1 MATSGDNSA
10 ATTTTSAAKNTASA
24 AVDASLWFNSFSLL
38 LTDLENL
45 SPSSDIPHSLAE
57 KLKENRRWFL
67 NTVDQF
73 KPPCQSSRNA
83 LNAGEVVFGGG
94 RKLSVKPQLKDL
106 ALKLSSI
113 VLLDE
118 VQSYI
123 IVERSVD
130 HSTPFVDGFVQG
142 VLYEIVLQYY
152 TERQCLL
159 KCSRQIIVHALN
171 DGSAAE
177 EGSIILDVVRKLI
190 SDGFEGKLISIL
202 NKHFS
207 STYPQHMDVDF
218 FVLWAEDMLL
228 EGNLVLD
235 ILFLAYYESFC
246 TCSAANWK
254 ELCLL
259 YKDMTGGTSNFTK
272 LKVSTEA
279 CKYYDRAKIQMLLI
293 LIETLDLESLLQMI
307 HDEVPF
313 RKGSCVFA
321 SSDVVEL
328 DSIISNLDIF
338 ESKEAGPLILAWAVF
353 LCLIVSLPEKEE
365 INELM
370 EIDHVGYVRQAFES
384 ASLSLFLE
392 ILQSDVLKDSDGPVA
407 GYRSI
412 LRTFMS
418 AFVASYE
425 INSQLEDDTFRL
437 ILTILSE
444 IYRGEE
450 SLCIQFWDKR
460 SIVDGPI
467 RSLLCNLEGEFP
479 CRTLEFAQFL
489 SALSEGCWPAE
500 CVYNYLEKSVGI
512 SSMLD
517 ISSSLSVGEI
527 PQIVETQLPLRIPG
541 VEGLFIPSRTRGR
554 ILRMIDS
561 KTAVVRW
568 EYKQSGVLVL
578 LLRLAQVLE
587 LDGSKEVLVI
597 LDLFSRLAS
606 FNMAVCFSLMNIGK
620 SIPLQ
625 ANYGDSQMESQICCS
640 IDVVEILCNLV
651 RNLSPYSTSTYAMS
665 MGINILSKMMRCSP
679 SHVSKAVMKMNIF
692 DLSLKASIFSDQN
705 DGLLSSAS
713 WFLSGRLAKMLLTDC
728 ELHVGCPLTISVL
741 DFTVQ
746 LLEAGVENEF
756 AFALIIFCLQY
767 VFVNHEY
774 WKYKVKKDRWN
785 VTQKVLRVLQQSI
798 ISSPRLKKIGGNIRD
813 VILSDFSVHSM
824 IFRIVCTTS
833 PALEKLY
840 TSRLY
845 DWRDIDGLQQALCS
859 MLDILSDIFSTS
871 TEDDFSALPIFYQAM
886 ISSSTKP
893 IPVVEALASLMSYS
907 RNPAIQLRATE
918 SLSMLCSTA
927 DRLQPYMSENAQLS
941 LAGKQ
946 VIQLKHSIE
955 SVIGEQSEKSELF
968 VAVIKLLTSVANH
981 QPVFFAGIFA
991 GKEMRVVNDQTNG
1004 SACRNNVSEN
1014 IMQLVDALLE
1024 HVEGADSLIE
1034 RNAQALLS
1042 ILEFFK
1048 ALWEGAA
1055 QYSDIL
1061 ESIRKSKRFWKQLSR
1076 SVLLMNHEAALVT
1089 ANLSEADTLKV
1100 AYKYQCQAAALDI
1113 LSLELFLQKKFFYA
1127 ESLSGYNDKSLKG
1140 KVDGVSGTNTVKSAG
1155 LRQIDDIFLTASDDS
1170 ALSNLLKSCAHC
1182 PYDANSYRHAKI
1194 ASGLLT
1200 AHLIGKLATGDA
1212 GSLSVSLAEV
1222 VAALSTKLI
1231 NLPAFLELCTQYSQR
1246 SYSEGSEIRNLILSD
1261 LYYHLQGELEGR
1273 SIEPGPFNE
1282 LSQFLIG
1289 SNLLQAYEKK
1299 GNQYLKGES
1308 KVTYLFDI
1316 SRLQCDTGLDVWD
1329 YSEWKA
1335 SKHIA
1340 ENTFFQ
1346 LQQAN
1351 FMLLLVGS
1359 RLPALRA
1366 LVTFINLN
1374 IVKSSGKEGSQSK
1387 KDYGVQILSSIE
1399 QICKE
1404 LKSTV
1409 GLFAA
1414 SSDVPQEVFDFVA
1427 VQAELLLSLVRY
1439 VGESISSPTCL
1450 VILKTCVFGLKGL
1463 RESRLMAT
1471 EVKQAIRF
1479 LLLMLQLVVG
1489 FCSRTITTSSSI
1501 DNETEV
1507 SGEVSNVCLGLLP
1520 LLCSCNENPDQM
1532 IISLATIDL
1541 IIKRLLTPS
1550 SWLPIIKQH
1559 LQLQLLIPKLHDK
1572 DNLELLPVVLK
1583 FFLTLAGV
1591 SGGGEMILASGFLSS
1606 LRVLIAEISDGGITD
1621 WVKPEK
1627 STTLGGGIEKPQF
1640 IWELGLAVLVAI
1652 ICSLGDTTLCSDV
1665 VDGTISYF
1673 FSEKAHLIAYHLS
1686 VPEILS
1692 DSHDKKR
1699 ARAQKRQTSLYA
1711 LRETEHTLMLIC
1723 VLAKHRNSWVRAI
1736 KEMGSEL
1743 RQKIIHLLAFISR
1756 RSHLF
1761 LESSSRAAPFL
1772 CVPLSKE
1779 EIGYCQKPSSVNSRS
1794 AWFSVAALACIPIAN
1809 VSSESMSTAIVVKD
1823 SADRQGEIGKP
1834 TYYSD
1839 TVAIQLYKIAF
1850 LVLKFLCLQA
1860 DDAVRRAEELG
1871 SIDLSHFPELPDPEI
1886 LHGLQDQA
1894 FAIGTEICEAGKS
1907 KSIHADAQ
1915 DVCLLMLK
1923 LLEMSLHLEFC
1934 VSQICGIRPVM
1945 GRVEEFSKQMRLLVR
1960 ATEGHTFLKSSVKH
1974 LKQIVSFMY
1983 PGLLQSEG
1991 IL

>member
-1 MATSGDNSA
+1 MATSGGQTA
-10 ATTTTSAAKNTASA
+10 ATTTKSAT
-24 AVDASLWFNSFSLL
+24 VDASLWFNSFSLL

-45 SPSSDIPHSLAE
+45 SSSSDLPPSLVE
-57 KLKENRRWFL
+57 KLKENRVWFL
-67 NTVDQF
+67 NTVNRF
-73 KPPCQSSRNA
+73 KPPCQSSMNA
-83 LNAGEVVFGGG
+83 LNAEQVVVGS
-94 RKLSVKPQLKDL
+94 RKLSIKPQLKDL
-106 ALKLSSI
+106 ALKLSST

-130 HSTPFVDGFVQG
+130 HSAPFVDGFIQG
-142 VLYEIVLQYY
+142 FLYELVLQYY

-171 DGSAAE
+171 VGSDVE
-177 EGSIILDVVRKLI
+177 QGNTILDEVRKLI

-202 NKHFS
+202 KAHFS
-207 STYPQHMDVDF
+207 SIYPQHMDVDF

-259 YKDMTGGTSNFTK
+259 YKDMTGGTSNFMQ

-313 RKGSCVFA
+313 RNGSCVFA
-321 SSDVVEL
+321 SSDVLEL
-328 DSIISNLDIF
+328 DSVISNLDVF

-353 LCLIVSLPEKEE
+353 LCLVVSLPDKEE

-384 ASLSLFLE
+384 DSLSLFLE

-437 ILTILSE
+437 ILAILSE

-479 CRTLEFAQFL
+479 CRTIELAQFL
-489 SALSEGCWPAE
+489 SALSEGCWPAD
-500 CVYNYLEKSVGI
+500 CVYNYMEKSVGI

-517 ISSSLSVGEI
+517 IGSNLSVSEAS
-527 PQIVETQLPLRIPG
+527 QIVETQLPLRVPG
-541 VEGLFIPSRTRGR
+541 VEGLFIPSKTRGR

-578 LLRLAQVLE
+578 LLRLAQVFE

-606 FNMAVCFSLMNIGK
+606 FNVAVCFSLMNIGK
-620 SIPLQ
+620 SLPLP
-625 ANYGDSQMESQICCS
+625 ANYGDSQMESHICCT
-640 IDVVEILCNLV
+640 IDMVEILCNVV
-651 RNLSPYSTSTYAMS
+651 RNLSPSSTFAMS
-665 MGINILSKMMRCSP
+665 MGINILTKMMRCSP

-692 DLSLKASIFSDQN
+692 DLSLKTSIFSDQN

-713 WFLSGRLAKMLLTDC
+713 WLLSGRLAKMLLLDC
-728 ELHVGCPLTISVL
+728 EHNVGCPLTVSVL
-741 DFTVQ
+741 DLAVQ

-756 AFALIIFCLQY
+756 AFALVVFCLQY
-767 VFVNHEY
+767 VFLNHEY

-785 VTQKVLRVLQQSI
+785 VTQKVLKVLQQSI
-798 ISSPRLKKIGGNIRD
+798 ISFPRLKKISGNIRD
-813 VILSDFSVHSM
+813 VILSDSSVHIM

-859 MLDILSDIFSTS
+859 MLEILSNILSNS

-886 ISSSTKP
+886 LSSTTKP
-893 IPVVEALASLMSYS
+893 VPVVEALASLMSYS
-907 RNPAIQLRATE
+907 RNPAIQLKATE
-918 SLSMLCSTA
+918 SLTMLCSTA
-927 DRLQPYMSENAQLS
+927 DRLQPYMSGNAQLS
-941 LAGKQ
+941 LGGKQ
-946 VIQLKHSIE
+946 VIQLKRSIE
-955 SVIGEQSEKSELF
+955 SIINEQSEKNEDLF

-981 QPVFFAGIFA
+981 QPVFLAGIFA
-991 GKEMRVVNDQTNG
+991 GEEIRLVNDQTNG
-1004 SACRNNVSEN
+1004 SAYRNYVAEN
-1014 IMQLVDALLE
+1014 IMHLVDMLLQ
-1024 HVEGADSLIE
+1024 HVEEADSLIE

-1048 ALWEGAA
+1048 GLWEGAA

-1061 ESIRKSKRFWKQLSR
+1061 ESIRKSKRFWKQLSKSILMSHEEVHV
-1076 SVLLMNHEAALVT
+1076 SVNV
-1089 ANLSEADTLKV
+1089 SEAETLKV
-1100 AYKYQCQAAALDI
+1100 AYKYRCQSTALDI

-1127 ESLSGYNDKSLKG
+1127 ESLLGHNDTSLKG
-1140 KVDGVSGTNTVKSAG
+1140 RVDGVLGTNTGASAG
-1155 LRQIDDIFLTASDDS
+1155 FRQIEDIFLTGSDGS
-1170 ALSNLLKSCAHC
+1170 ALSNVLKSSAACT
-1182 PYDANSYRHAKI
+1182 YDTNTYRHAKI
-1194 ASGLLT
+1194 AFGLLT
-1200 AHLIGKLATGDA
+1200 AHLIGKLATGNA
-1212 GSLSVSLAEV
+1212 GSLSVSLAEA

-1231 NLPAFLELCTQYSQR
+1231 NLPAFSELCTQYSQHA
-1246 SYSEGSEIRNLILSD
+1246 YSEGSQIRNLILND

-1273 SIEPGPFNE
+1273 SIERGPFHE

-1299 GNQYLKGES
+1299 GNQYLKCES
-1308 KVTYLFDI
+1308 EAANLFDI
-1316 SRLQCDTGLDVWD
+1316 SRLQRDTGLDVWD
-1329 YSEWKA
+1329 YSDWKA
-1335 SKHIA
+1335 SKKIA
-1340 ENTFFQ
+1340 ENALFQ

-1351 FMLLLVGS
+1351 SMLLLVGS

-1366 LVTFINLN
+1366 LVTFITLN
-1374 IVKSSGKEGSQSK
+1374 MGKPSEREGSQLK
-1387 KDYGVQILSSIE
+1387 KDYKVQILSSIE

-1404 LKSTV
+1404 LQTTV
-1409 GLFAA
+1409 GLFAL

-1427 VQAELLLSLVRY
+1427 VQAELLLSLARY
-1439 VGESISSPTCL
+1439 VCENIPRPTCL
-1450 VILKTCVFGLKGL
+1450 VILKTCGFGLKGL
-1463 RESRLMAT
+1463 HESRLMVT
-1471 EVKQAIRF
+1471 EVKQAVKF

-1489 FCSRTITTSSSI
+1489 FCSRTISTSSST
-1501 DNETEV
+1501 DNETEA

-1520 LLCSCNENPDQM
+1520 LLCSYTEIPDQM

-1550 SWLPIIKQH
+1550 SWLPIIKQC

-1572 DNLELLPVVLK
+1572 DNLESLPVVLK
-1583 FFLTLAGV
+1583 FFLTLASV
-1591 SGGGEMILASGFLSS
+1591 TGGGEMILASGFLSS
-1606 LRVLIAEISDGGITD
+1606 LRILIAEISNNGITD

-1627 STTLGGGIEKPQF
+1627 STILGGEIEKPRF

-1652 ICSLGDTTLCSDV
+1652 ICSLGETTLCADV
-1665 VDGTISYF
+1665 VDGMISYF

-1686 VPEILS
+1686 VPEIPS
-1692 DSHDKKR
+1692 DNHDKKR

-1723 VLAKHRNSWVRAI
+1723 VLAKHKNSWVKAI

-1743 RQKIIHLLAFISR
+1743 REKIIHLLAFISR

-1761 LESSSRAAPFL
+1761 LESTRAAPFL

-1779 EIGYCQKPSSVNSRS
+1779 EIDYCQKPSFVNSRS
-1794 AWFSVAALACIPIAN
+1794 AWFSVAALACTPIAS
-1809 VSSESMSTAIVVKD
+1809 VSSDLTGTAIVVRD
-1823 SADRQGEIGKP
+1823 PANRQGETGKP
-1834 TYYSD
+1834 TYFSD
-1839 TVAIQLYKIAF
+1839 AVAIQLYKIAF

-1860 DDAVRRAEELG
+1860 HDAVRRAEELG

-1894 FAIGTEICEAGKS
+1894 VAIATEICEAGKS

-1923 LLEMSLHLEFC
+1923 LLEMALHLEFC

-1960 ATEGHTFLKSSVKH
+1960 ATEGQTFLKSSIQH

-1983 PGLLQSEG
+1983 PGLLQTEG